1 MKKHFADA
9 IAVAALALLVATVS
23 PAFAK
28 SADRGQDMQVQ
39 ADNADYTTDGSRPSI
54 LVGNVSIVQGSL
66 DVRSQRAEITN
77 QNGRPARVVLTGGRV
92 QLKQQLDNGGW
103 VNAQADKVDYDLN
116 AEVATLTGNVLLEQS
131 GVQANKLSGQRVV
144 YNMKT
149 GRLNAGEP
157 GKSRV
162 NIIIPPKSAQQPP
175 APTKPGT
182 N

>member
-1 MKKHFADA
+1 MKKQFADA
-9 IAVAALALLVATVS
+9 IAAAVLIASLGAMGSPALA
-23 PAFAK
+23 K
-28 SADRGQDMQVQ
+28 SSDRGQNMNIQ

-54 LVGNVSIVQGSL
+54 LQGNVTIVQGTL
-66 DVRSQRAEITN
+66 DVRSGRAEITH

-92 QLKQQLDNGGW
+92 QLKQQLDSGGW
-103 VNAQADKVDYDLN
+103 VTAAADKVDYDLK

-131 GVQANKLSGQRVV
+131 GTQANKLTGQRVV

-149 GRLNAGEP
+149 GRMNAGEP

-162 NIIIPPKSAQQPP
+162 NIVIPPKAPSATPN
-175 APTKPGT
+175 KPGT

>member
-9 IAVAALALLVATVS
+9 IVVGAIVALLGAMGS

-28 SADRGQDMQVQ
+28 SSDRGQDMRIQ

-54 LVGNVSIVQGSL
+54 LVGNVAIEQGTL
-66 DVRSQRAEITN
+66 DVRSGRAEITH

-92 QLKQQLDNGGW
+92 QLKQQLDSGGW
-103 VNAQADKVDYDLN
+103 VTAAADKVDYDLN
-116 AEVATLTGNVLLEQS
+116 AEIATLTGNVQLEQS
-131 GVQANKLSGQRVV
+131 GSQANKLTGQRVV

-149 GRLNAGEP
+149 GRMNAGEP

-162 NIIIPPKSAQQPP
+162 NIVIPPKAAST

>member
-1 MKKHFADA
+1 MKRHFADA
-9 IAVAALALLVATVS
+9 IAAVVLTALLGAMGS

-28 SADRGQDMQVQ
+28 SADRGQEMKIQ

-54 LVGNVSIVQGSL
+54 LVGNVSIMQGTL
-66 DVRSQRAEITN
+66 DVRSGRAEISH

-103 VNAQADKVDYDLN
+103 VTAAADKVDYDLN
-116 AEVATLTGNVLLEQS
+116 AEVATLTGNVQLQQS
-131 GVQANKLSGQRVV
+131 GVQANTLTGQRVV

-149 GRLNAGEP
+149 GRMNAGEP

-162 NIIIPPKSAQQPP
+162 NIVIPPKSSAAP
-175 APTKPGT
+175 ATKPGT

>member
-9 IAVAALALLVATVS
+9 IAALTLTALLGAMGS

-28 SADRGQDMQVQ
+28 SADRAQEMKIQ

-54 LVGNVSIVQGSL
+54 LLGNVAIVQGTL
-66 DVRSQRAEITN
+66 DVRSGRAEISHR
-77 QNGRPARVVLTGGRV
+77 NGRPARVVLTGGRV
-92 QLKQQLDNGGW
+92 QLKQQLDSGGW
-103 VNAQADKVDYDLN
+103 VTAAADKVDYDLN
-116 AEVATLTGNVLLEQS
+116 AEVATLTGNVQLEQS
-131 GVQANKLSGQRVV
+131 GAQANKLTGQRVV

-162 NIIIPPKSAQQPP
+162 NIVIPPKAAATPN
-175 APTKPGT
+175 KPGT

>member
-9 IAVAALALLVATVS
+9 IAAVALTALLGAMGS

-28 SADRGQDMQVQ
+28 SSDRGQTMQIG
-39 ADNADYTTDGSRPSI
+39 ADETDYATDDSRPSLLI
-54 LVGNVSIVQGSL
+54 GNVIITQGTL
-66 DVRSQRAEITN
+66 DVRSGRAEVT
-77 QNGRPARVVLTGGRV
+77 QRNGQPVRVVLTGGRV

-103 VNAQADKVDYDLN
+103 VTAMADKVDYDLN
-116 AEVATLTGNVLLEQS
+116 AEVATLTGNVQLQQS
-131 GVQANKLSGQRVV
+131 GTQANTLTGQRVV

-149 GRLNAGEP
+149 GRMNAGEP

-162 NIIIPPKSAQQPP
+162 NIVIPPKAAA
-175 APTKPGT
+175 APSTKPGT

>member
-1 MKKHFADA
+1 MNRQIADA
-9 IAVAALALLVATVS
+9 IAAGALAALLLAMGS

-28 SADRGQDMQVQ
+28 SADRGQEMKIQ
-39 ADNADYTTDGSRPSI
+39 ADNADYTTDGSRPSV
-54 LVGNVSIVQGSL
+54 LVGNVTILQGTL
-66 DVRSQRAEITN
+66 DVRSGRAEITH

-92 QLKQQLDNGGW
+92 QLKQQLDSGGW
-103 VNAQADKVDYDLN
+103 VTANADKVDYDLN

-131 GVQANKLSGQRVV
+131 GNQANKLSGQRVV

-162 NIIIPPKSAQQPP
+162 NIVIPPKAASAP
-175 APTKPGT
+175 PTKPGT